1 MNMKIKSL
9 MLAAFGVALVAS
21 CAKVSDV
28 TVVKG
33 TVVPEGITEVNV
45 TVGQVVD
52 TLVPVVDGKF
62 SVEVPTNLTVIASV
76 SASDYGANF
85 IADGTP
91 LTVVLDA
98 ETVVTSKY
106 PKISA
111 QEKLNAF
118 NAAEEAYGTEYADQQ
133 MKIMTDSLMN
143 DEEKNAALEAF
154 YDEFMTEYKEH
165 GKAAL
170 TANTDNFTAL
180 FALQSLR
187 GVSESDEMA
196 ELLPLIDLL
205 VPELQNHNYV
215 QGMKNAISARVNTA
229 PGKMFTD
236 FTVQTVVGHT
246 RSMDPQPIYKEVNF
260 SDYVGK
266 GKYILV
272 DFWAPWCGP
281 CKREVPYIKAAY
293 DKFHGKDFDV
303 LSLAVWERESQK
315 VSIDTAGEL
324 GMNWLHINNCGSVP
338 TDIYGVEGIPHL
350 MLIGPDGTILARD
363 LRGHDIE
370 AEIAKY
376 L

>member
-1 MNMKIKSL
+1 MKIRAIL
-9 MLAAFGVALVAS
+9 FAAVGAAVVAS

-28 TVVKG
+28 TEIKG
-33 TVVPEGITEVNV
+33 TVVPEGISEVNV
-45 TVGQVVD
+45 VVGEAID

-62 SVEVPTNLTVIASV
+62 SLTVPTDLTVIASV
-76 SASDYGANF
+76 SAANFGTNF

-98 ETVVTSKY
+98 ESTVTSKY
-106 PKISA
+106 PKVSA

-118 NAAEEAYGTEYADQQ
+118 NAAEEAYGTEYADKQ
-133 MKIMTDSLMN
+133 MSIMTDSLMT
-143 DEEKNAALEAF
+143 DEEKTAALEAF
-154 YDEFMTEYKEH
+154 NDEFMAEYKEH
-165 GKAAL
+165 GRKAL
-170 TANTDNFTAL
+170 TENADNFTAL

-187 GVSESDEMA
+187 GVSESSEM
-196 ELLPLIDLL
+196 ESLLPLIDLL
-205 VPELQNHNYV
+205 VPELQNHRYV
-215 QGMKNAISARVNTA
+215 QGMKNAITARVNTA

-236 FTVQTVVGHT
+236 FTVQNVVGYT
-246 RSMDPQPIYKEVNF
+246 RNMDPQPIYKEAKF
-260 SDYVGK
+260 SGYVGK

-293 DKFHGKDFDV
+293 DKFHGKDFDI

-370 AEIAKY
+370 TEIAKY

>member
-1 MNMKIKSL
+1 MKIRAIL
-9 MLAAFGVALVAS
+9 FAAVGAAVVAS

-28 TVVKG
+28 TEIKG
-33 TVVPEGITEVNV
+33 TVVPAGISEVNV
-45 TVGQVVD
+45 VVGEAVD

-62 SVEVPTNLTVIASV
+62 SLTVPTDLTVIASV
-76 SASDYGANF
+76 SAANFGTNF

-98 ETVVTSKY
+98 ESKVTSKY
-106 PKISA
+106 PKVSA

-118 NAAEEAYGTEYADQQ
+118 NAAEEAYGTEYADKQ
-133 MKIMTDSLMN
+133 MSIMTDSLMT
-143 DEEKNAALEAF
+143 DEEKTAALEAF
-154 YDEFMTEYKEH
+154 NDEFMAEYKEH
-165 GKAAL
+165 GRKAL
-170 TANTDNFTAL
+170 TENADNFTAL

-187 GVSESDEMA
+187 GVSESSEM
-196 ELLPLIDLL
+196 ESLLPLIDLL
-205 VPELQNHNYV
+205 VPELQNHRYV
-215 QGMKNAISARVNTA
+215 QGMKNAITARVNTA

-236 FTVQTVVGHT
+236 FTVQNVVGYT
-246 RSMDPQPIYKEVNF
+246 RSMDPQPIYKEAKF

-281 CKREVPYIKAAY
+281 CKREVPYIKATY
-293 DKFHGKDFDV
+293 DKFHGKDFDI

-370 AEIAKY
+370 TEIAKY